1 MTTTLPIDA
10 ALLRSQVHTHTDGTQ
25 IVPLR
30 LDGPAG
36 PPCHSFVVLASDGR
50 VRDLLLRIPA
60 SALIDSA
67 SSGEEIGL
75 LDRTPTDDEWRPL
88 LTEAAKALATAEIA
102 VLGRVAQVLKAR
114 LGNPDQTPAAA
125 AIQGLLISAR
135 SSLEEMLTREAR
147 PDEVS
152 RVAEAVGAAFE
163 EAIGDGDRGHG
174 PTVADAV
181 ASIGPRLGEIVADAI
196 ADGLEP
202 VDLLSLAARKALNGI
217 DEALIAAGHPAASVR
232 AAIRD
237 IRREVIRDVDRTGT
251 VPDTEEEREAT
262 WSRIVAIA
270 ARHGIEVPD

>member
-88 LTEAAKALATAEIA
+88 LAEAAKALASAEIA
-102 VLGRVAQVLKAR
+102 VLGRVAQALKTR
-114 LGNPDQTPAAA
+114 LGNPDQTPTAAA
-125 AIQGLLISAR
+125 LQGLLISAR
-135 SSLEEMLTREAR
+135 SSIDEMLTREMR
-147 PDEVS
+147 PDEAT
-152 RVAEAVGAAFE
+152 RVAEAVEAALE
-163 EAIGDGDRGHG
+163 EALGDGDREHG

-181 ASIGPRLGEIVADAI
+181 AAIGSRLGEIVADAI
-196 ADGLEP
+196 ADSLEP
-202 VDLLSLAARKALNGI
+202 ADLLSVAARKALHGI
-217 DEALIAAGHPAASVR
+217 DESLIAAGHPAAAVR

-237 IRREVIRDVDRTGT
+237 IRREVIREVDRTGNA
-251 VPDTEEEREAT
+251 PGTEEERAAA
-262 WSRIVAIA
+262 WARIVEIA
-270 ARHGIEVPD
+270 SRHGIDVPD